1 MPELHN
7 AGPLP
12 APGQPDDSALSDAE
26 LGERIRS
33 GAPRAHPAIQEL
45 KRRHLPAVL
54 AYARLCGRNQTAG
67 DQLAVQALRLA
78 SEEAGRGIEPRGHWR
93 HHLLVLVRRVG
104 ADWARS
110 GRRDRLS
117 ADFAAWVDGTDDAGT
132 GAVPAAGTSTADAS
146 GGPDAGAAAEVSSAV
161 LTAFCRLPAP
171 TRGALWYSVVDQE
184 PDSTTAGYLGVRADL
199 VPDLRLRAPESMRRA
214 FLQAY
219 LERGDKRCLG
229 YRRIIEAAA
238 RTVDR
243 RRSEDLTLHLTECP
257 RCTRVVAELTRMT
270 DNPRMVFAEHLLG
283 WGGAEYTARLPVPG
297 TPGAVPAAGTPGPGP
312 GPVPVP
318 DRGIASVPAP
328 VSGPALGAGEAT
340 AVPPGRPPQPPA
352 GPAPAWSTRLTSRSV
367 MLIAAAVV
375 VVGSAATGTALVASS
390 GDAGG
395 ARGPAASAPTAEV
408 AFPTPEAPPPVPTL
422 STSPSVPPTA
432 RPTPTRTRTPP
443 PAATETPAPTPTR
456 STVPI
461 PAPIVPGAGYHPV
474 VNAGTGLCLDVED
487 GVMADRTDVITTECN
502 GATTQQWRLEPNG
515 LLRNSADPDYCLDSR
530 GDTDRGAGIWS
541 CSSVHGRNGLN
552 LLFVVDGA
560 GVVRP
565 RIDPDFALEPH
576 GGSLGF
582 DRLDGD
588 ADQRWNAGTS
598 R

>member
-7 AGPLP
+7 AGPLRT
-12 APGQPDDSALSDAE
+12 PGQPDDSALSDAE

-67 DQLAVQALRLA
+67 DRLAVQALRLA

-117 ADFAAWVDGTDDAGT
+117 ADFAAWIDGTDGAGS
-132 GAVPAAGTSTADAS
+132 GAVPAAGTSTATES
-146 GGPDAGAAAEVSSAV
+146 GRPAAGTAPEVSAAV

-171 TRGALWYSVVDQE
+171 TRGALWYAVVDQE

-243 RRSEDLTLHLTECP
+243 RRSEDLTLHLAECP

-283 WGGAEYTARLPVPG
+283 WGGAEYTARLPVSGIRG
-297 TPGAVPAAGTPGPGP
+297 TVPWMPGAVPAAGTPGP
-312 GPVPVP
+312 VP
-318 DRGIASVPAP
+318 DQGTAPVPAP
-328 VSGPALGAGEAT
+328 GSGPVSAAGEST
-340 AVPPGRPPQPPA
+340 AAPPGRPPQPPA
-352 GPAPAWSTRLTSRSV
+352 GPAPGWSTRLPSRSV

-395 ARGPAASAPTAEV
+395 AREPAAVPTAEV

-422 STSPSVPPTA
+422 STSPSAPPAA
-432 RPTPTRTRTPP
+432 RPTPSPTRTQP
-443 PAATETPAPTPTR
+443 PAAAEPPAPAPTR
-456 STVPI
+456 SAVPI

-487 GVMADRTDVITTECN
+487 GVLANRTDVITTECN

-541 CSSVHGRNGLN
+541 CSSVDGRNGLN
-552 LLFVVDGA
+552 LLFDVDGA

-565 RIDPDFALEPH
+565 RIDPDFALEPQ

-582 DRLDGD
+582 DRLDGG

>member
-7 AGPLP
+7 ARPLR
-12 APGQPDDSALSDAE
+12 AQGQQDDSALSDAE

-67 DQLAVQALRLA
+67 NQLAAEALRLA

-104 ADWARS
+104 TDWARG

-117 ADFAAWVDGTDDAGT
+117 ADFAAWIDQTDAAGT
-132 GAVPAAGTSTADAS
+132 GAVPAAGTSAATVS
-146 GGPDAGAAAEVSSAV
+146 GRQAAGAAPEVSAAV
-161 LTAFCRLPAP
+161 LTAFCRLPAL
-171 TRGALWYSVVDQE
+171 TRGALWYTVVDQE
-184 PDSTTAGYLGVRADL
+184 PDSTAAGYLGVRADL

-214 FLQAY
+214 FLQAF

-243 RRSEDLTLHLTECP
+243 RRSEDLTLHLAECP
-257 RCTRVVAELTRMT
+257 RCTRAVAELTRMT

-283 WGGAEYTARLPVPG
+283 WGGAEYTARLPVSG
-297 TPGAVPAAGTPGPGP
+297 TQGVVSVVPGAVPAAGMPGPGSDQGPP
-312 GPVPVP
+312 GP
-318 DRGIASVPAP
+318 APAP
-328 VSGPALGAGEAT
+328 GSGPAFAAGQTT
-340 AVPPGRPPQPPA
+340 ASAPGRPPQPPA
-352 GPAPAWSTRLTSRSV
+352 GAAPGWRTRLPSRTV

-375 VVGSAATGTALVASS
+375 VLGSAATGTALVASS
-390 GDAGG
+390 GDSGG
-395 ARGPAASAPTAEV
+395 SREPAASAPTAEG
-408 AFPTPEAPPPVPTL
+408 AFPTAAAPPPVPTL
-422 STSPSVPPTA
+422 STSPSAPPAA
-432 RPTPTRTRTPP
+432 RPTPSPTRTPP
-443 PAATETPAPTPTR
+443 PAEPPAPAPTG
-456 STVPI
+456 SAVPI

-487 GVMADRTDVITTECN
+487 GVMANRTDVITTECN
-502 GATTQQWRLEPNG
+502 GATTQRWRLEPNG
-515 LLRNSADPDYCLDSR
+515 LLRNSGDPGFCLDSR

-541 CSSVHGRNGLN
+541 CSSADGRNGLN
-552 LLFVVDGA
+552 LLFDVDGA
-560 GVVRP
+560 GVVSP

-576 GGSLGF
+576 DGSLGF
-582 DRLDGD
+582 DGLDGD

>member
-67 DQLAVQALRLA
+67 NQLAVQALRLA

-297 TPGAVPAAGTPGPGP
+297 TPGAVPAAGTPGP
-312 GPVPVP
+312 VPVP

-340 AVPPGRPPQPPA
+340 AVSPGRPPQPPA

-432 RPTPTRTRTPP
+432 RPTPTPTHTRTPP